1 MKGGEGSTYRAPGT
15 GLDVNRESSIT
26 SEGLADLEINHRVYG
41 QKIFAKPLDGER
53 TFYSTN
59 GAENTG
65 YPHAKE

>member
-1 MKGGEGSTYRAPGT
+1 MERVLT
-15 GLDVNRESSIT
+15 IT
-26 SEGLADLEINHRVYG
+26 SEGLADLEINRRVYG
-41 QKIFAKPLDGER
+41 QKIFAKPLGGER

>member
-1 MKGGEGSTYRAPGT
+1 MERVLT
-15 GLDVNRESSIT
+15 IT
-26 SEGLADLEINHRVYG
+26 SEGLADLEINHHVYG

-59 GAENTG
+59 SAENTG